1 MSRSKK
7 PRPPL
12 EAAGPCPVTL
22 FRLGLVHLVLA
33 RAGPDGSVAK
43 AAVQVAARPHPDHR
57 GILRRVSERSLRRW
71 VALYQSQGD
80 QGLRPKPRQNAAGP
94 VALDGELVDFLV
106 AEKRAD
112 LCASIPELLRR
123 ARTEGVVSPGER
135 VSRSTVY
142 RTLLRM
148 GVPLARRRRAAD
160 RDSRSYEYPHRLDMV
175 LCDGKHFRA
184 GASRLKRVALNFLD
198 DATRKYLLAVVG
210 PAESTVLF
218 LRGLD
223 GVFLRYGRPSALYLD
238 KGPGFISLDTS
249 EVLRRLDDI
258 PLLHG
263 ETAYPEGHGKVER
276 FNQTLGKDVLRQFP
290 GNPEVDPGLE
300 ALELRLEHYRS
311 RVYNPREHEGL
322 KGESPDARFAR
333 DTKPLDLRSPAW
345 VEERFGVYEVRLVSP
360 HHLVKYDGEEYEVPR
375 GLAGSWVTLER
386 RVLEDDRLLLRHE
399 GRLIELHPVD
409 KVANA
414 RSRRARRRKDE
425 EPEGLP
431 RPRTAAGRAFAR
443 DFGCL
448 LDEDG
453 GFQKSR
459 SRAPGEDG
467 DDETTPHHD
476 HDDTG
481 DAGEET

>member
-7 PRPPL
+7 PRIPPGPN
-12 EAAGPCPVTL
+12 EPCPVTL
-22 FRLGLVHLVLA
+22 FRLGLVHLILA
-33 RAGPDGSVAK
+33 RTQRGETVAQ
-43 AAVQVAARPHPDHR
+43 AAAQVAATPHPDHR
-57 GILRRVSERSLRRW
+57 GILRSVSERSLRRW
-71 VALYQSQGD
+71 VARYRDLGD
-80 QGLRPKPRQNAAGP
+80 VGLCPTPRGKAAGP
-94 VALDGELVDFLV
+94 VVLDEELVDFLV
-106 AEKRAD
+106 AERGAD
-112 LCASIPELLRR
+112 LRASIPELIRR
-123 ARTEGVVSPGER
+123 ARTDGVISPGER

-142 RTLLRM
+142 RTLARM

-198 DATRKYLLAVVG
+198 DATRKYLLSVVG
-210 PAESTVLF
+210 SAESTVLF

-223 GVFLRYGRPSALYLD
+223 VLLRRFGRPSALYLD
-238 KGPGFISLDTS
+238 KGPGFASLDTK

-276 FNQTLGKDVLRQFP
+276 FHQTLGQDVLRQFP
-290 GNPEVDPGLE
+290 GNPEVESSFE

-311 RVYNPREHEGL
+311 RVYNQREHEGL

-333 DTKPLDLRSPAW
+333 DAKPLDLRPPAW
-345 VEERFGVYEVRLVSP
+345 IQERFGVFEMRLVSP
-360 HHLVKYDGEEYEVPR
+360 HHIVKFGGEEYEVPR

-409 KVANA
+409 RVANA
-414 RSRRARRRKDE
+414 RSRRARSRKKE
-425 EPEGLP
+425 EPEAALP
-431 RPRTAAGRAFAR
+431 LPRTAAGRAFAR
-443 DFGCL
+443 DFGSL

-453 GFQKSR
+453 GFAGPR
-459 SRAPGEDG
+459 SRAPGEDCN
-467 DDETTPHHD
+467 DENTHD
-476 HDDTG
+476 PDDTG